1 MHVHHTTGM
10 AAGRGCGDSF
20 NTPVIGSGGGGGNGG
35 AAFRRGGGA
44 DVARLFGMAFSAGLN
59 LDVAEASAWLGLAAA
74 VGVSLAFS

>member
-1 MHVHHTTGM
+1 MHSHHTTGM
-10 AAGRGCGDSF
+10 AAGRGCGGSF
-20 NTPVIGSGGGGGNGG
+20 HTPVS